1 MALYTPCCR
10 QFRPYFP
17 GKATVQVARGDLGLK
32 SGRGFHDW
40 SGQDAEAVRRN
51 RSEALVALMARL
63 GYALERKIRRY
74 LQRVD
79 NKAPKLDEIAVPTE
93 PDVPIHA

>member
-1 MALYTPCCR
+1 MHA
-10 QFRPYFP
+10 
-17 GKATVQVARGDLGLK
+17 GINV
-32 SGRGFHDW
+32 
-40 SGQDAEAVRRN
+40 N
-51 RSEALVALMARL
+51 
-63 GYALERKIRRY
+63 ALERKIRRH